1 MDDLAREYW
10 DRIKVVRFM
19 AMSRY
24 MDVPSPEIKAR
35 YDLTFIPT
43 VILFDKGV
51 EVDRWRLVVMEDV
64 YRYDLNKFL
73 KARAAREAKVG
84 KLPGSQAPR
93 PPQPPPSRETTGT
106 PAEPLSI
113 MPRPSGGTTTEK

>member
-10 DRIKVVRFM
+10 GRIKVVRFM

-24 MDVPSPEIKAR
+24 FDVPSPAIRDK
-35 YDLTFIPT
+35 YDLTYIPT

-73 KARAAREAKVG
+73 KARAAK
-84 KLPGSQAPR
+84 APAR
-93 PPQPPPSRETTGT
+93 SAAASP
-106 PAEPLSI
+106 
-113 MPRPSGGTTTEK
+113 EKTVRVPKSE